1 MELLLIGGV
10 IVVSYLLGSLPSG
23 LIIVKLSTGK
33 DIRAIE
39 SGRTGGTNAA
49 RAAGLWAGLS
59 TAILDCLKAT
69 AAVWLARAV
78 LPEIPLA
85 HVGAPL
91 AAILGHNYSVFLLE
105 RNGQGNLRLR
115 GGAGGAPTVGGA
127 LGLWAPS
134 VLIIIPMAAAIFYFI
149 GYASVTT
156 MSVALLSI
164 IIFAYRAWVGLS
176 PWEYILYGILAELL
190 LIWALLPNIRRLLKG
205 TERLSGFRARY
216 KKKDVNNRSTSR
228 S

>member
-1 MELLLIGGV
+1 MELLLISGV
-10 IVVSYLLGSLPSG
+10 IVLSYLIGSLPSG

-69 AAVWLARAV
+69 ATVWLARVV
-78 LPEIPLA
+78 LPEFPLG
-85 HVGAPL
+85 HVFAPL

-105 RNGQGNLRLR
+105 RNGQGKLRLR

-176 PWEYILYGILAELL
+176 PWEYVLYGILAEIL

-216 KKKDVNNRSTSR
+216 KKKDMNNPSTFR
-228 S
+228 G

>member
-69 AAVWLARAV
+69 AAVWLARAI